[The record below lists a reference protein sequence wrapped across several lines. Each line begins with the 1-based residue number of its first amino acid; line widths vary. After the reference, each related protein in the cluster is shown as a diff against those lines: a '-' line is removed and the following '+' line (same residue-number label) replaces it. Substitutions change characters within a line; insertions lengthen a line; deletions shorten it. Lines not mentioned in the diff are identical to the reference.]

1 MNYAEYLRRRL
12 ASPSNGVITDEN
24 LFKSTKNGGTFEV
37 IYRVYDPLGVLKVGF
52 GYDSLLAHSG
62 VSYAQGI
69 ASIVGAGWELLD
81 RGADLVVVT
90 INGINWTCSREM
102 MLSDDYV
109 SFALNH
115 LTDQVNLYPNGG
127 IALWLHVGNQPIRR
141 AWYNATGAAAHRN
154 AYLASLN
161 RYLTSVL
168 GVIVQIGGRK
178 DPAKPCSIFRDAPV
192 VSSVGSFSRWGCH
205 TEPIEALRTTIA
217 SLQLETL
224 LDKQAATRDS
234 LPDPIITVKITM
246 GDIVWRFPLY
256 GLTPPDE
263 AGISLL
269 EAGLEAVLSTV
280 RKKVA
285 IAIEDVSTE
294 VVRLDI
300 Y

>member
-37 IYRVYDPLGVLKVGF
+37 VYRIYDPLGVLKVGF
-52 GYDSLLAHSG
+52 GYDSLLGHSG

-81 RGADLVVVT
+81 RGADLVVVA
-90 INGINWTCSREM
+90 INGVNWTCSREM
-102 MLSDDYV
+102 VLSDDYV

-115 LTDQVNLYPNGG
+115 LTDQVTLYPNGG
-127 IALWLHVGNQPIRR
+127 IGLWLYVGAQPLRR
-141 AWYNATGAAAHRN
+141 AWFNSTGNAAHRN

-168 GVIVQIGGRK
+168 GTVVQIGGRK
-178 DPAKPCSIFRDAPV
+178 EPARPCSIVRDAPV
-192 VSSVGSFSRWGCH
+192 VSSLGSFQRWGCRPDTLAELH
-205 TEPIEALRTTIA
+205 DTI
-217 SLQLETL
+217 SGMNLETL
-224 LDKQAATRDS
+224 LEQQAASRDN
-234 LPDPIITVKITM
+234 LPEPILTVKISM
-246 GDIVWRFPLY
+246 GDICWRFPLY
-256 GLTPPDE
+256 GSTPPD
-263 AGISLL
+263 A
-269 EAGLEAVLSTV
+269 AGLSALESRLENVLRTV

-285 IAIEDVSTE
+285 ITIEDVSTE

-300 Y
+300 D

>member
-24 LFKSTKNGGTFEV
+24 LYKSTKNGGTFEV
-37 IYRVYDPLGVLKVGF
+37 VYRIYDPLGVLKVGF
-52 GYDSLLAHSG
+52 GYDSLLGYSSVG
-62 VSYAQGI
+62 YAQGI

-81 RGADLVVVT
+81 RGADLVVVA

-115 LTDQVNLYPNGG
+115 LTDQVTLYPNGG
-127 IALWLHVGNQPIRR
+127 IALWLYVGNQPIRR
-141 AWYNATGAAAHRN
+141 AWYNSTGNAAHRN

-168 GVIVQIGGRK
+168 GVVVQIGGRK
-178 DPAKPCSIFRDAPV
+178 EPAKPCSVFRDTPV
-192 VSSVGSFSRWGCH
+192 ISSLGNFHRWGCFA
-205 TEPIEALRTTIA
+205 EPLAALHDIIRGMGLE
-217 SLQLETL
+217 SLLER
-224 LDKQAATRDS
+224 QANTHDA
-234 LPDPIITVKITM
+234 LPDPILTVKISM
-246 GDIVWRFPLY
+246 GDIKWRFPLY
-256 GLTPPDE
+256 GLIPPDE
-263 AGISLL
+263 TAVAKL
-269 EAGLEAVLSTV
+269 EVALEAVLRTV

-285 IAIEDVSTE
+285 ITIEDVSTD

-300 Y
+300 D

>member
-102 MLSDDYV
+102 VLSDDYV

-115 LTDQVNLYPNGG
+115 LTDQVTLYPNGG
-127 IALWLHVGNQPIRR
+127 IALWLYVGDQPIRR

-168 GVIVQIGGRK
+168 GVVVQIGGRK
-178 DPAKPCSIFRDAPV
+178 DPAKPCSVFQDVPV
-192 VSSVGSFSRWGCH
+192 ISYVGSFGRWGCH
-205 TEPIEALRTTIA
+205 TEPIEALRKTIER
-217 SLQLETL
+217 LHLETL
-224 LDKQAATRDS
+224 LEKQAAARDS
-234 LPDPIITVKITM
+234 LPDPILTVKITM

-263 AGISLL
+263 AG
-269 EAGLEAVLSTV
+269 VLSLESGLGDVLGTV

-285 IAIEDVSTE
+285 ITIEDVSTD

>member
-37 IYRVYDPLGVLKVGF
+37 VYRVYDPLGVLKVGF

-81 RGADLVVVT
+81 QGADLVVVT
-90 INGINWTCSREM
+90 VNGINWTCSREM
-102 MLSDDYV
+102 VLSDDYV

-115 LTDQVNLYPNGG
+115 LTNQVTLYPNGG
-127 IALWLHVGNQPIRR
+127 IALWLYVGNQPVRR

-168 GVIVQIGGRK
+168 GVVVQIGGRK
-178 DPAKPCSIFRDAPV
+178 DPAKPCSIFQDGPV
-192 VSSVGSFSRWGCH
+192 LSSLGNFVRWGCH
-205 TEPIEALRTTIA
+205 AEPIVVLRRVIE
-217 SLQLETL
+217 SLRLQTL
-224 LDKQAATRDS
+224 LEKQSGTQDAI
-234 LPDPIITVKITM
+234 PDPILTVRITV

-256 GLTPPDE
+256 GHTPPDE
-263 AGISLL
+263 AGLAAL
-269 EAGLEAVLSTV
+269 EVGLEEVLRTV

-285 IAIEDVSTE
+285 ITIEDVSTE